1 MSSDEFGGKGGIHD
15 EMEDDYF
22 LELACQEKM
31 IGTSKKMKL
40 LPIQYAV
47 RDDKLIAHEELSFEK
62 MIKDGVIIEITLGPK
77 AKVSIDDVYKYLL
90 VNGIYGVDVKESQA
104 SYR

>member
-1 MSSDEFGGKGGIHD
+1 MSCIIHKVSV
-15 EMEDDYF
+15 M
-22 LELACQEKM
+22 
-31 IGTSKKMKL
+31 

-62 MIKDGVIIEITLGPK
+62 MIKDGVITDITLEPK
-77 AKVSIDDVYKYLL
+77 TKVSMDDVYKYLL

>member
-1 MSSDEFGGKGGIHD
+1 M
-15 EMEDDYF
+15 
-22 LELACQEKM
+22 
-31 IGTSKKMKL
+31 

-47 RDDKLIAHEELSFEK
+47 RDDKQIAHEELSFEK
-62 MIKDGVIIEITLGPK
+62 MIKDGVITDITLEPK
-77 AKVSIDDVYKYLL
+77 TKVSMDDVYKYLL

>member
-1 MSSDEFGGKGGIHD
+1 M
-15 EMEDDYF
+15 
-22 LELACQEKM
+22 
-31 IGTSKKMKL
+31 

-62 MIKDGVIIEITLGPK
+62 MIKDGVITDITLEPK
-77 AKVSIDDVYKYLL
+77 TKVSMDDVYKYLL

>member
-1 MSSDEFGGKGGIHD
+1 M
-15 EMEDDYF
+15 
-22 LELACQEKM
+22 
-31 IGTSKKMKL
+31 

-62 MIKDGVIIEITLGPK
+62 MIKDGVITDITLEPK
-77 AKVSIDDVYKYLL
+77 TKVSMDDVYKYLL
-90 VNGIYGVDVKESQA
+90 VNGIYGVDVKESQV

>member
-1 MSSDEFGGKGGIHD
+1 MSCIIHKVSV
-15 EMEDDYF
+15 M
-22 LELACQEKM
+22 
-31 IGTSKKMKL
+31 

-62 MIKDGVIIEITLGPK
+62 MIKDGVITDITLEQK
-77 AKVSIDDVYKYLL
+77 TKVSMDDVYKYLL

>member
-1 MSSDEFGGKGGIHD
+1 
-15 EMEDDYF
+15 MEDDYF

>member
-1 MSSDEFGGKGGIHD
+1 MSCIIHKVSV
-15 EMEDDYF
+15 M
-22 LELACQEKM
+22 L
-31 IGTSKKMKL
+31 S
-40 LPIQYAV
+40 IQYAV

-62 MIKDGVIIEITLGPK
+62 MIKDGVITDITLESK
-77 AKVSIDDVYKYLL
+77 TKVSMDDVYRYLL

>member
-1 MSSDEFGGKGGIHD
+1 MLS
-15 EMEDDYF
+15 
-22 LELACQEKM
+22 
-31 IGTSKKMKL
+31 
-40 LPIQYAV
+40 IQYAV

-62 MIKDGVIIEITLGPK
+62 MIKDGVITDITLESK
-77 AKVSIDDVYKYLL
+77 TKVSMDDVYRYLL

>member
-1 MSSDEFGGKGGIHD
+1 MSCIIHKVSV
-15 EMEDDYF
+15 M
-22 LELACQEKM
+22 
-31 IGTSKKMKL
+31 

-62 MIKDGVIIEITLGPK
+62 MIKDGVITNITLESK
-77 AKVSIDDVYKYLL
+77 TKVSMDDVYKYLL